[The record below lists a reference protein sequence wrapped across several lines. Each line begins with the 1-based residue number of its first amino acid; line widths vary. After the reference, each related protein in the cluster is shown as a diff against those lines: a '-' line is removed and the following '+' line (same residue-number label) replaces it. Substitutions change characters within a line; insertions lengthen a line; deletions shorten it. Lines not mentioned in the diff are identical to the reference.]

1 MRMQRVIVNYII
13 EVYVLQNRR
22 RLKMNKKNV
31 PVYTLKKMMQLVRKG
46 FDVVNTVP
54 NNENPNFCVFMFEN
68 TPELHE
74 ALKSTMRK

>member
-1 MRMQRVIVNYII
+1 MRMQRVIVNYVI

-22 RLKMNKKNV
+22 RLIMNKKNV

>member
-1 MRMQRVIVNYII
+1 MRMQRVIVNYVI

>member
-1 MRMQRVIVNYII
+1 MRIQRVIVNYVI

>member
-1 MRMQRVIVNYII
+1 
-13 EVYVLQNRR
+13 
-22 RLKMNKKNV
+22 MNKKNV
-31 PVYTLKKMMQLVRKG
+31 PVYTLKKMMPLVRKG